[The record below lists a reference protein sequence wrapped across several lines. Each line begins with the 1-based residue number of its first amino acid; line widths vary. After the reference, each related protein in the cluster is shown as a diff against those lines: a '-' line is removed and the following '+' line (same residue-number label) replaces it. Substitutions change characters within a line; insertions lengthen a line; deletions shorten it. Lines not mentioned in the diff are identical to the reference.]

1 MKAKKILAGIL
12 AGMLTVGAYFVDTEA
27 ATREEIAAVTVK
39 KSGNFKYWSKNAE
52 PVTALKNYVKDV
64 TNKRSANFIP
74 VEDRIAVFDL
84 DGTLICE
91 TAPCYF
97 EWMMYLDR
105 ALYDPTYTPSKE
117 DRDYAIVVRDEIRAG
132 HFPTGQ
138 FPSDMDR
145 RQAISQES
153 VFAGMTPAD
162 FEAYVKNFME
172 KPVEGLSSLTYGESF
187 YLPMVEVVKYLQAN
201 DFTVYIVS
209 GTDRPILRILAGDLL
224 KIKPN
229 NIIGTDAAFLAAHQG
244 DKDGLDYNFSRD
256 DYLIRGQFIM
266 KNVKENKVLNIA
278 QEIGKQP
285 VLAFGNSGGDT
296 AMLNYTV
303 TGNKYKSLSFMVLC
317 DDTEREL
324 GSPSKAAKCK
334 KLADD
339 NGWISVSMRDD
350 FKTIYGDNVRRRD

>member
-12 AGMLTVGAYFVDTEA
+12 AGMMTFGAYFVDTEA
-27 ATREEIAAVTVK
+27 ATRDEIAAISVK
-39 KSGNFKYWSKNAE
+39 KSGNFKYWNKDAE
-52 PVTALKNYVKDV
+52 SVTALKNYVKDV
-64 TNKRSANFIP
+64 TNKRSKNFIP

-105 ALYDPTYTPSKE
+105 ALYDESYTPSDADWE
-117 DRDYAIVVRDEIRAG
+117 YAKLVESEIRAG
-132 HFPTGQ
+132 HFPTGK
-138 FPSDMDR
+138 FPKDMDK

-153 VFAGMTPAD
+153 VFAGMTSAE
-162 FEAYVKNFME
+162 FETYVKYFMR
-172 KPVEGLSSLTYGESF
+172 KPVEGLSNLKYGESF

-229 NIIGTDAAFLAAHQG
+229 NIIGTDAEFRAANQG
-244 DKDGLDYNFSRD
+244 EKDGLDYNFTRD

-296 AMLNYTV
+296 AMLNYTI
-303 TGNKYKSLSFMVLC
+303 TGNKHKSLSFMVLC

-324 GSPSKAAKCK
+324 GSPSKAANCA
-334 KLADD
+334 KLSQQ
-339 NGWISVSMRDD
+339 NGWISISMRDD
-350 FKTIYGDNVRRRD
+350 FKTIYGDNVRRN

>member
-1 MKAKKILAGIL
+1 MKFKKFAAGIL
-12 AGMLTVGAYFVDTEA
+12 AGMLAFSSFSGVQA
-27 ATREEIAAVTVK
+27 ATRDEISAIK
-39 KSGNFKYWSKNAE
+39 ISKSGNFKYWSKDAE
-52 PVTALKNYVKDV
+52 SLSALKNYVKDI
-64 TNKRSANFIP
+64 TSKSSKNFIP

-105 ALYDPTYTPSKE
+105 ALYDETYTPSKA
-117 DRDYAIVVRDEIRAG
+117 DRDYAKIVESEIRAG
-132 HFPTGQ
+132 HFPTGK

-153 VFAGMTPAD
+153 VFAGMTPAE
-162 FEAYVKNFME
+162 FESYVKNFMK
-172 KPVEGLSSLTYGESF
+172 KPVEGLSNLKYGEGF

-201 DFTVYIVS
+201 NFTVYIVS

-229 NIIGTDAAFLAAHQG
+229 NIIGTDAEFRAANQG
-244 DKDGLDYNFSRD
+244 GKDGLDYNFSRN

-285 VLAFGNSGGDT
+285 VLAFGNSSGDS
-296 AMLNYTV
+296 AMLNYTI
-303 TGNKYKSLSFMVLC
+303 TDNKYKSLAFMVLC

-324 GSPSKAAKCK
+324 GSPSKAAKCL
-334 KLADD
+334 KLAQD
-339 NGWISVSMRDD
+339 NGWVSVSMRDD
-350 FKTIYGDNVRRRD
+350 FKTIYGDNVKRN

>member
-1 MKAKKILAGIL
+1 MKTKKFLAGIL
-12 AGMLTVGAYFVDTEA
+12 AGMLALGTFSIDAEA
-27 ATREEIAAVTVK
+27 MSRKEISAIQVK
-39 KSGNFKYWSKNAE
+39 KSGNFQYWNKKAE
-52 PVTALKNYVKDV
+52 SVTALKNYVKEV
-64 TNKRSANFIP
+64 TNRRSPNFIP

-105 ALYDPTYTPSKE
+105 ALYDSTYVPSE
-117 DRDYAIVVRDEIRAG
+117 ADRTYAELVESEIRAG

-138 FPSDMDR
+138 FPKDMDR
-145 RQAISQES
+145 RQAMSQES
-153 VFAGMTPAD
+153 VFAGMTSAE
-162 FEAYVKNFME
+162 FENYVRNFMV
-172 KPVEGLSSLTYGESF
+172 KPVEGLSNLRYGESF

-224 KIKPN
+224 KIRSN
-229 NIIGTDAAFLAAHQG
+229 NIIGTDAEFLAANQG
-244 DKDGLDYNFSRD
+244 NKDGLDYNFTRS

-296 AMLNYTV
+296 AMLNYTI
-303 TGNKYKSLSFMVLC
+303 TNNKYKSLSFMVLC
-317 DDTEREL
+317 DDTDREL
-324 GSPSKAAKCK
+324 GSPSKAANCA
-334 KLADD
+334 KLSQQ
-339 NGWISVSMRDD
+339 NGWITISMRDD
-350 FKTIYGDNVRRRD
+350 FKTIYGDNVKRN